1 LFGLNSLSLSLTI
14 NKGSA
19 LKPERMNFKIL
30 FFMFVF
36 GLIGLTTTSS
46 AQTIFEEIDLL
57 QGEVLPIQLTSQVV
71 PPQLKSDPVEGNI
84 VEQEPSNGPDY
95 VLNYIPDSSFLGSD
109 GFAVEVITS
118 FNYSDPAASIKKT
131 YVFLINIQA
140 SMVETN
146 DDFVHLTSQDEV
158 VIDVLA
164 NDETSSSD
172 LTVTLAQV
180 LKGTAIVNGD
190 QTISYTPNGDD
201 PDYIVY
207 SVTDDFNTISSST
220 IYLTQESETTEEF
233 TIKEYTIASGNSQY
247 IILPND
253 DFTLVTEDFDFGEVE
268 QINSFVYKYSS
279 EENSGGFELV
289 EFTDS
294 DENIHH
300 ATIDIIEKYTDVGFV
315 KDDLFYSASNTNIIF
330 DVSLNDIYDQYV
342 ISDYSEELTYIGSGE
357 FSYTPTPYYSGVK
370 KFTYTADDGF
380 TEEIGEI
387 ELVISNFKPTNYFD
401 YNFST
406 PENQPRIV
414 EYNVP
419 LGTEFFGIVSLPD
432 HGSIEIF
439 TEDESVDLGCDEGIQ
454 KVFAVY
460 TPDEDY
466 VGMDDFTIKYC
477 ASDNNLCNNI
487 SILVETVENDLEACI
502 CVDDCVW
509 PGDANG
515 DGKVSVV
522 DALSIGRFI
531 GNGGA
536 AREDSPFGDIY
547 EGSSADDWSTTQ
559 VNGKNLKHADA
570 NGDGYI
576 TSEDLDVVIDN
587 YGEINSVISADILGV
602 KNLPFLLTTDA
613 TDIDSGDWLV
623 LNVILGDDDFPAI
636 DLHGVAFAVNLPA
649 SLVDSASVEVEY
661 LESGYF
667 VKDAPYVSL
676 THQPTDGIIHTA
688 GTKSNA
694 VGSTGAG
701 IIATVSFIVEE
712 DAEGFKDD
720 KRSFAERIGDIVAT
734 ISITDIII
742 EDSRGFKY
750 SLPNSSLDI
759 VVNSGED
766 ESSEVLTDLSVYPNP
781 AKDIVTVATKNG
793 TKFTSIDVYS
803 MEGQLVKSIAN
814 LNETEAQIQINGLT
828 KGLYILQASTST
840 STYST
845 KLFIK

>member
-1 LFGLNSLSLSLTI
+1 MKSFSLYLTI
-14 NKGSA
+14 TKGTA

-30 FFMFVF
+30 FFLFFF

-57 QGEVLPIQLTSQVV
+57 QGTVLPIQLTSQVL
-71 PPQLKSDPVEGNI
+71 PPQIKSDPAEGNV
-84 VEQEPSNGPDY
+84 VEIESSNGSDY
-95 VLNYIPDSSFLGSD
+95 VLNYIPDPSFLGAD
-109 GFAVEVITS
+109 GFAIEVITS
-118 FNYSDPAASIKKT
+118 FNYIDPAESIKKT
-131 YVFLINIQA
+131 YVFLINVQA
-140 SMVETN
+140 SMVSSY
-146 DDFVHLTSQDEV
+146 DDFVHLTSQEEV

-164 NDETSSSD
+164 NDETSSSE
-172 LTVTLAQV
+172 LTVAIAQV
-180 LKGTAIVNGD
+180 LKGTASVNGD
-190 QTISYTPNGDD
+190 QTITYTPSGDD

-207 SVTDDFNTISSST
+207 SVTDDYNTISSAT
-220 IYLTQESETTEEF
+220 IYISQESEVDQEF

-253 DFTLVTEDFDFGEVE
+253 DFTLVAENFDFGDVE
-268 QINSFVYKYSS
+268 QINSYVFKYTA
-279 EENSGGFELV
+279 FESIEGDELI
-289 EFTDS
+289 EFTD
-294 DENIHH
+294 DEENIYH
-300 ATIDIIEKYTDVGFV
+300 ADINIIEKYTDVGFV
-315 KDDLFYSASNTNIIF
+315 KDDRFYSASNTNIVF

-342 ISDYSEELTYIGSGE
+342 ISDYSEELTHNGSGE
-357 FSYTPTPYYSGVK
+357 FSYTPTPYFSGVK
-370 KFTYTADDGF
+370 NFTYTADDGF
-380 TEEIGEI
+380 TEEVGEI

-401 YNFST
+401 YNFIT
-406 PENQPRIV
+406 PENQPRII
-414 EYNVP
+414 EYDVP
-419 LGTEFFGIVSLPD
+419 LGTEYFEIVSLPD
-432 HGSIEIF
+432 YGSIEIF
-439 TEDESVDLGCDEGIQ
+439 TEEESVDVGCDEGIQ

-466 VGMDDFTIKYC
+466 VGMDDFIIKYC

-487 SILVETVENDLEACI
+487 IILVETVENDLEACI

-531 GNGGA
+531 GNGGTP
-536 AREDSPFGDIY
+536 REDSPFGDTY
-547 EGSSADDWSTTQ
+547 EGNSADDWTKTQ

-576 TSEDLDVVIDN
+576 TTEDLDVVIDN

-613 TDIDSGDWLV
+613 TDLDSGDLLV
-623 LNVILGDDDFPAI
+623 INVILGDEDFPAI

-649 SLVDSASVEVEY
+649 SLVDSSTVEVEY

-667 VKDAPYVSL
+667 VKDAPYISL
-676 THQPTDGIIHTA
+676 THQPSDGIIHTA

-694 VGSTGAG
+694 LGSTGSG
-701 IIATVSFIVEE
+701 IIATVSFIIEE
-712 DAEGFKDD
+712 EAEGFKDD
-720 KRSFAERIGDIVAT
+720 KRSFSEKFGDIVAT
-734 ISITDIII
+734 ITVTDIII
-742 EDSRGFKY
+742 EDSKGFKY

-759 VVNSGED
+759 VINSGKD
-766 ESSEVLTDLSVYPNP
+766 EPLTDLSVFPNP

-793 TKFTSIDVYS
+793 AKFTSIDVYS
-803 MEGQLVKSIAN
+803 IEGQLVKSISK
-814 LNETEAQIQINGLT
+814 LNEREAQIQISDLAE
-828 KGLYILQASTST
+828 GLYILKASTST
-840 STYST
+840 STHST